1 MYSLEDVWF
10 FGILVLASQW
20 RVMIDLKKKRRLEL
34 IF

>member
-20 RVMIDLKKKRRLEL
+20 RVLIDLKKKEDLS
-34 IF
+34 